1 MIAIIKLMRKTLFF
15 LLAVVF
21 VFLLFL
27 FLTSI
32 GRTEAQSEASI
43 FLAPAGGTFAVGS
56 TFNVTVAINT
66 GGKAINAFKV
76 KLLFPPDKLQVVS
89 SGTGQSI
96 AGLWIIRPSFSNI
109 DGTVELQGAIP
120 SPGINTDYG
129 VITTLTFRAKS
140 LGQAIIRVDQSSAA
154 YLNDGKGSDA
164 NAILRNGI
172 YNLVL
177 PPPAGPLVV
186 SPSHPDQ
193 DKWYNVNDVILE
205 WNIDPGIEGFSYV
218 LNDNPVDVPDN
229 ISEGLNTSAVYKSLS
244 DGVHYFHIKAMRGGA
259 WGGVT
264 HYGIKIQISGPA
276 KFKIDILPSKRTS
289 SKNITVL
296 FNTTDTLSG
305 LDHYEMKVIPLDSPT
320 TKAKINAKAIIAIS
334 QEKTE
339 QISLVQTPLFFE
351 VTSPY
356 LLEFDG
362 YGTWDIIVRA
372 YNKAGN
378 YTEASERLRIVK
390 PFLEFID
397 STGVSVGGLAVPWF
411 VFWPIAGIVVAALAY
426 LAYHTFR
433 WHVHIN
439 LRHQEG
445 ALKDRRVSAKL
456 EELRERFNL
465 LKVLALFLASG
476 IIIYLLQVSTVVKA
490 EITTNQSSPSG
501 QAQLPPPTTNLVSRN
516 INNNELFYIGGR
528 AASGNNGKVI
538 VYLQNLSTGE
548 TYSFET
554 EVSPNGDWFYSHN
567 KFLQSG
573 NYLLWTQ
580 LKIGDNVSPPSGQI
594 QMVVSPVAIQLGASR
609 LSYETIY
616 LALMILFLAIVIG
629 LSVFIVYHF
638 RHGYRKKK
646 NLMKEIKEAEE
657 SIKRGFAVLRRDIQA
672 ELETIK
678 KIKMNKELS
687 EEEKMREAQLLRDLE
702 EINASIGKEVWDI
715 EKEAETESA

>member
-1 MIAIIKLMRKTLFF
+1 MIAIIKLMRKNAVF

-32 GRTEAQSEASI
+32 GRAEAQSEASI
-43 FLAPAGGTFAVGS
+43 FLAPAGGTFAIGS

-109 DGTVELQGAIP
+109 DGIVELQGAIP

-140 LGQAIIRVDQSSAA
+140 LGQAIIRVDQSSGA

-164 NAILRNGI
+164 NAVLRNGI

-186 SPSHPDQ
+186 SSSHPDQ

-205 WNIDPGIEGFSYV
+205 WTIDPGVEGFSYV
-218 LNDNPVDVPDN
+218 LNDDPVAVPDN
-229 ISEGLNTSAVYKSLS
+229 ISEGKNAGVTYKSLS
-244 DGVHYFHIKAMRGGA
+244 DGIHYFHIKAMRGGA

-264 HYGIKIQISGPA
+264 HYGIKVQTSGPA
-276 KFKIDILPSKRTS
+276 EFKIDILPGKRTS
-289 SKNITVL
+289 SKNVTVL

-305 LDHYEMKVIPLDSPT
+305 LDHYEMKIIPLTSPA
-320 TKAKINAKAIIAIS
+320 TKARINAKAQIAS

-356 LLEFDG
+356 LLEFSD
-362 YGTWDIIVRA
+362 YGAWDIIVRA

-378 YTEASERLRIVK
+378 YTETTEKLRIVK
-390 PFLEFID
+390 PFFEFIN
-397 STGVSVGGLAVPWF
+397 STGVNVGGLALPWF
-411 VFWPIAGIVVAALAY
+411 IFWPIAAVIIAALAY

-465 LKVLALFLASG
+465 LKVLALLLTSG
-476 IIIYLLQVSTVVKA
+476 IIIYLLQAAAVAKA
-490 EITTNQSSPSG
+490 GITDGQNLPSA
-501 QAQLPPPTTNLVSRN
+501 QVQLPPPTANLVSKN
-516 INNNELFYIGGR
+516 INNNELFYVGGR

-616 LALMILFLAIVIG
+616 LALMMLFLAIVIG
-629 LSVFIVYHF
+629 LSGFIIYHF
-638 RHGYRKKK
+638 RHGHRKKK

-657 SIKRGFAVLRRDIQA
+657 SIKRGFAVLKHDIQA

-678 KIKMNKELS
+678 KIKMAKELS
-687 EEEKMREAQLLRDLE
+687 EEEKMKETQLLRDLE

-715 EKEAETESA
+715 EREAEAESI